1 MNDLELMLMLE
12 EYGYEPS
19 IENVKFLK
27 EDLGLLAEDY
37 LDEGVRDAVKTYFDH
52 ADNIEKRKQEY
63 KNAVRTNRAANQ
75 GVKDAEK
82 YVGSHAEH
90 DAGGRLG
97 DALDVKEK
105 TQADVSASKQALKI
119 ARDRRRNAV
128 GNALRNEPVRRNEEV
143 PMKELVKPS
152 TQMMTTKNDHKS
164 STALPDK
171 KKEDSYGKVA
181 VNAGVEYS
189 DYELYQLLDESGYKP
204 TEKNLYLLKE
214 GLESGKYEILTEGPL
229 KNAVRNIRD
238 NIVKTKVAKKSY
250 ENRLANTNRLQ
261 NLDLLKPGQY
271 AERMAQA
278 EKQKEDV
285 LATRVPLKD
294 IFTNPDKNKK
304 D

>member
-1 MNDLELMLMLE
+1 MTDLELMLMLE

-37 LDEGVRDAVKTYFDH
+37 LDEGVRDAK
-52 ADNIEKRKQEY
+52 
-63 KNAVRTNRAANQ
+63 Q
-75 GVKDAEK
+75 GVKDAK
-82 YVGSHAEH
+82 RYVGSQTEH

-105 TQADVSASKQALKI
+105 TQADLSASKQALKI

-152 TQMMTTKNDHKS
+152 TQMMTAKNDHKS

-214 GLESGKYEILTEGPL
+214 GLESGKYEIIDEGFHPIKALQTYRFYTEKYVKPNK
-229 KNAVRNIRD
+229 KNA
-238 NIVKTKVAKKSY
+238 KLAKKDPESTKQNIDFWQ
-250 ENRLANTNRLQ
+250 NRFGAA
-261 NLDLLKPGQY
+261 KE
-271 AERMAQA
+271 ER
-278 EKQKEDV
+278 KI
-285 LATRVPLKD
+285 ATRIALTDRIPEE
-294 IFTNPDKNKK
+294 KK
-304 D
+304 